1 MQGTQIW
8 ALLLLTEAFL
18 LSNGLWGFLHWRA
31 RKLQRRLRAEMAE
44 MQRADHEG
52 TDPAAAL
59 SSPPPALPADATLA
73 ETETAE
79 ASPNTADLSQVVAV
93 LDDSSMDES
102 MGRLEETSKTLQQHV
117 EALQTRTALA
127 QQDQEKLTALQHTF
141 QQMTGELDALRYAH
155 TRMQRDL
162 HNKKLIVMRAVEESE
177 LLYKQRL
184 SLQHAAREFRMTNAR
199 LTHDLEG
206 KERLLQHFKTESQTQ
221 QNLRGDVQVLKT
233 KLAGCEADVER
244 LQAERD
250 LLAEEYSTLSKEY
263 ERVFANFVK

>member
-1 MQGTQIW
+1 MQGMQIW

-18 LSNGLWGFLHWRA
+18 LSNGLWGFLLWRA
-31 RKLQRRLRAEMAE
+31 RKLQRRLRAEIANL
-44 MQRADHEG
+44 QRVGHED
-52 TDPAAAL
+52 TDPATAL
-59 SSPPPALPADATLA
+59 SPSPSSLLTDAA
-73 ETETAE
+73 PDETETAE
-79 ASPNTADLSQVVAV
+79 PSPNIADLSQVVAV

-117 EALQTRTALA
+117 EALQAQPTLA
-127 QQDQEKLTALQHTF
+127 QQDQEKLAALQQTL
-141 QQMTGELDALRYAH
+141 QQMTGELDTLRYTH

-184 SLQHAAREFRMTNAR
+184 SLQHSVREFRMTNAR

-206 KERLLQHFKTESQTQ
+206 KERLLQHFKAESQTQ
-221 QNLRGDVQVLKT
+221 QNLRGDVQALKS
-233 KLAGCEADVER
+233 KLAGREADVER

-263 ERVFANFVK
+263 ERVFSNFLK